1 MANRAHRTWVFTI
14 NNPTEDDEKWCLGQ
28 SVQATRMVASEE
40 KGERGT
46 THIQGEIAFGASK
59 RFAAVKKL
67 HTRAHW
73 EPKVSAD
80 WSYAIK
86 DGSRVIVNVNNAKQG
101 KRTDLDQFQL
111 DCKELAAGN
120 KTYNQLY
127 EDNFKVFMK
136 YKNGAK
142 SAIQHYRQLRSINVR
157 YPADS
162 FTVAKPSDTILKKK
176 TVIVLG
182 ASGTGKTQW
191 VKTWFGNPLFVSH
204 MDDLGNLQEGHHDG
218 IIFDDVS
225 VTHMPRTSQ
234 IHLCDNE
241 ERRSIHIRYTVAE
254 IPEYLPRVFT
264 ANEQP
269 VDLSDK
275 AIKRRC
281 HVMRIRGPL
290 FNAVAEEDEDRVI
303 EIE

>member
-1 MANRAHRTWVFTI
+1 MNSRAHRTWVFTI
-14 NNPTEDDEKWCLGQ
+14 NNPTEDDEKWCLAQ
-28 SVQATRMVASEE
+28 SVQATRMAASEE

-46 THIQGEIAFGASK
+46 THIQGEIAFGAAK

-67 HTRAHW
+67 HARAHW

-80 WSYAIK
+80 WSYALK
-86 DGSRVIVNVNNAKQG
+86 DGSRVIVNVNNSKQG
-101 KRTDLDQFQL
+101 KRTDLDAFQQ
-111 DCKELAAGN
+111 DCKDAAEG
-120 KTYNQLY
+120 KKSFNQVY

-136 YKNGAK
+136 YRASAK
-142 SAIQHYRQLRSINVR
+142 AALSHYRQLRAINVR

-162 FTVAKPSDTILKKK
+162 FNAEKPSSTILKKK

-191 VKTWFGNPLFVSH
+191 VKTWFANPLFVSH

-225 VTHMPRTSQ
+225 VTHMPRNAQ
-234 IHLCDNE
+234 IHLCDNA
-241 ERRSIHIRYTVAE
+241 ERRSIHIRYVTAE
-254 IPEYLPRVFT
+254 IPADLPRVFT
-264 ANEQP
+264 CNNDP
-269 VDLSDK
+269 VDLADP

-281 HVMRIRGPL
+281 HVMRIRGRL
-290 FNAVAEEDEDRVI
+290 FNAIDEDEEEDE
-303 EIE
+303 